1 MNLIRLNLSTC
12 EMLTYLWLEMNLLVL
27 IMSNLFLQVS
37 SQPAICLFFLLLCG
51 HVGLAATACPGT
63 QDRRPA
69 ASQVRRRP
77 GPTASSQPG
86 PAAKQPARSGGLD
99 RRQCSQ
105 GQRPGM
111 RTNKTC
117 IVQKKINIR
126 AKTSI

>member
-1 MNLIRLNLSTC
+1 
-12 EMLTYLWLEMNLLVL
+12 MNLLVL

-37 SQPAICLFFLLLCG
+37 SQPAICLFFFYYAVTLVWQTQPAPAPRTG
-51 HVGLAATACPGT
+51 DQQPARSGGA

-69 ASQVRRRP
+69 ASQDRRQ
-77 GPTASSQPG
+77 SSQPG
-86 PAAKQPARSGGLD
+86 PVVWTGDNAAKGS
-99 RRQCSQ
+99 
-105 GQRPGM
+105 PGM